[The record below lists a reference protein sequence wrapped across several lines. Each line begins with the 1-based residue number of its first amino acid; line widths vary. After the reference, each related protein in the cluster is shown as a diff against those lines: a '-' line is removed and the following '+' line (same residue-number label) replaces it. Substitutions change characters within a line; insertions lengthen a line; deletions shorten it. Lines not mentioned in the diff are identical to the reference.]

1 MLELACGG
9 PTGLLVTSERPLSE
23 MEGDK
28 FGCTPTETGPVLAAA
43 AVEGL
48 TGVALAEDLLVPSA
62 GGAIVDAVCLLLFNV
77 RGVLGFRELGVEGA
91 LFNFEGC
98 NRAGLLWKDFVTA
111 FESFFLTSSVSLPCG
126 VLMDPSPSLGCTGA
140 RLLLPLGFACEA
152 QVFADDLSGFLFSLI
167 ADNLRF
173 SAFMSASL
181 VLGVVG
187 AS

>member
-48 TGVALAEDLLVPSA
+48 TGVALTEDLLVPSA
-62 GGAIVDAVCLLLFNV
+62 GGAIVDAVCLLLLKV

-98 NRAGLLWKDFVTA
+98 NRAGLLWKDFVTT
-111 FESFFLTSSVSLPCG
+111 FESFLTSVSLLCG
-126 VLMDPSPSLGCTGA
+126 VLMDPRPSLGCTGA
-140 RLLLPLGFACEA
+140 RLLLPLGFA
-152 QVFADDLSGFLFSLI
+152 QVFTNDLSGFLFSLI